1 MSIKFKDFIYVR
13 PDIEKCKEE
22 FNILF
27 KEFNEAAGAKE
38 QIEIIGKINT
48 KRNHFS
54 TMNKIASIRYTG
66 NTDDTFYDDEKKYF
80 DKNLPLFSSIIHNYY
95 KLLSGSKFRKELEDH
110 YGSHLFS
117 IAELNLKTFN
127 DEIIEDLKKENEL
140 VSEYIKLCASAKIDF
155 DGEEKNL
162 TGMSFFM
169 ESSDREVRKE
179 ASAARWKFYEDNE
192 KEFDRIYDELVKV
205 RALMAKKL
213 GYKDFIEMAYD
224 RHRRTGYNRDD
235 VQKFRDSVK
244 EYMVPV
250 SEEIKEAQMK
260 RLGYDELHYYDLN
273 LIFKSGNA
281 FPKGS
286 PEWINDKAKIMY
298 SELSSETKEFFD
310 FMSDH
315 GLMDLDNRNGKQG
328 GGYCTFIPDYKS
340 PFIFSNMNGTS
351 HDVTVLTHEAGHA
364 FQAFESRNFA
374 VPEYTSPTLEACE
387 IHSMS
392 MEFITWPWMNLFFGE
407 DTAKFLFTHLT
418 GRVLFI
424 PYGVTVDE
432 FQHRVYENPEMTPDE
447 RKKVWREIEKKYTPY
462 KQFEDNDFLERG
474 GWWMHQKH
482 IFASPFYYIDYCLA
496 QVCAFQFWEK
506 CNNDKDKAWEDYL
519 ALCKAGGSKPFLELV
534 ELAGLKSPFKSET
547 VKYITDYCENYL
559 ESMEK
564 DFG

>member
-1 MSIKFKDFIYVR
+1 LSIKFKDFIYVR

-117 IAELNLKTFN
+117 IAELNIKTFN

-315 GLMDLDNRNGKQG
+315 GLMDLDNRNGK
-328 GGYCTFIPDYKS
+328 TRRR
-340 PFIFSNMNGTS
+340 
-351 HDVTVLTHEAGHA
+351 L
-364 FQAFESRNFA
+364 
-374 VPEYTSPTLEACE
+374 L
-387 IHSMS
+387 
-392 MEFITWPWMNLFFGE
+392 
-407 DTAKFLFTHLT
+407 
-418 GRVLFI
+418 
-424 PYGVTVDE
+424 
-432 FQHRVYENPEMTPDE
+432 
-447 RKKVWREIEKKYTPY
+447 
-462 KQFEDNDFLERG
+462 
-474 GWWMHQKH
+474 H
-482 IFASPFYYIDYCLA
+482 IYS
-496 QVCAFQFWEK
+496 
-506 CNNDKDKAWEDYL
+506 
-519 ALCKAGGSKPFLELV
+519 
-534 ELAGLKSPFKSET
+534 
-547 VKYITDYCENYL
+547 
-559 ESMEK
+559 
-564 DFG
+564 